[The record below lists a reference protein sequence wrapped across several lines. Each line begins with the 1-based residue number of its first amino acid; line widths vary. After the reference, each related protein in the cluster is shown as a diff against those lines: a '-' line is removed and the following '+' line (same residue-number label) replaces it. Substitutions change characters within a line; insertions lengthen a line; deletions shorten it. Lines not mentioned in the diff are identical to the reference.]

1 MNLGLCRL
9 FLSGVRFAFRL
20 GDEVFG
26 TCGGSFAECAS
37 ARADGLEHNPANL
50 SSLATY
56 ARGGRFRRPPR
67 GRTYQARRAT
77 TMTAAAI
84 ATTATVEAATITRRF

>member
-1 MNLGLCRL
+1 MTLAP
-9 FLSGVRFAFRL
+9 SSVRCAFRL
-20 GDEVFG
+20 SDDVFG
-26 TCGGSFAECAS
+26 TCGGSFVECAS
-37 ARADGLEHNPANL
+37 ARADGLEPNPGEL

-67 GRTYQARRAT
+67 GRTYQARSAT

-84 ATTATVEAATITRRF
+84 ATTATVEAATIMRRF